1 MLSTTGGLGTGAVT
15 FAVSGVG
22 CSVMG
27 STLGS
32 IGVASCSV
40 TATKAASTGFSATV
54 SNPVIFTFGQQPLVI
69 SNSVRSLRA
78 GISVPLTFSG
88 GSGTGSVYYSVVGT
102 NCSVNTANYVAWTLT
117 ASAATTCTVTA
128 KNNAKAGYVSTTSA
142 PVIFEFFKS
151 DLPTLVIK
159 AFTNSSL
166 TTPASSSTLY
176 PAGTTIYVK
185 AESPYTTPGNSYRPS
200 TYTVSGTGCGVRDYS
215 GDNPHYGAL
224 SASTAATC
232 TVVGTKPAS
241 VGFNAV
247 SSNPITFTFGVF
259 NQLPFSIRGRQ
270 ELEGNAW
277 LSTDGGS
284 GSGAIRISV
293 SGANCSTPDGR
304 NLIASAPTTCTVT
317 ATKAASTGYNA
328 VTSAPINIEFKVFDQ
343 KPLVLTPPAAS
354 GILFT
359 TPIALSTTGGNGNGA
374 VTYSVTGTNCSISGS
389 ILIAS
394 AQATCSVTATKA
406 ASTFYNAISSAPVT
420 YGFSVNNQSPLSIS
434 YSPKPL
440 VNPTNGVQWPFS
452 PSAQIYIS
460 TTGGSGSGAV
470 TFSASG
476 STCKLSGSTLTAS
489 PPSGTY
495 TTCVINASKAASTGY
510 NSITAAPVSLVFGVY
525 NQEPL
530 IFLPHLNNS
539 YHEGI
544 IAIPLSTTGGSGRG
558 AVSYSVTGGCYIED
572 NKLKGQAVGGTL
584 KTCVVTAKK
593 AEDPGYYNAITSA
606 PLSINLT
613 KHIAQSPLI
622 LMDTPIVAG
631 AKSATLS
638 TSGGSGT
645 GVIGF
650 ALRSGSCVLSGATLS
665 ASTSTSCVVVAFK
678 NGDTSYNNVVSQPVT
693 FIFKLP

>member
-1 MLSTTGGLGTGAVT
+1 
-15 FAVSGVG
+15 
-22 CSVMG
+22 MG

-32 IGVASCSV
+32 IGVASCTV
-40 TATKAASTGFSATV
+40 TATKAASTGFSSTV
-54 SNPVIFTFGQQPLVI
+54 SNPVIFTFGQQPLII
-69 SNSVRSLRA
+69 SNAVRSIRA

-88 GSGTGSVYYSVVGT
+88 GSGTGSVYYSVVGA
-102 NCSVNTANYVAWTLT
+102 NCSVNTSNYVEWTLS

-142 PVIFEFFKS
+142 PANFVFFKS
-151 DLPTLVIK
+151 DLPTLDIK

-176 PAGTTIYVK
+176 PAGTAIYIS
-185 AESPYTTPGNSYRPS
+185 AESPYTTPGDSYRPS
-200 TYTVSGTGCGVRDYS
+200 TYSVSGTGCSVRDYS
-215 GDNPHYGAL
+215 GGNPDYGVL

-259 NQLPFSIRGRQ
+259 NQLPFSIRGGQ

-277 LSTDGGS
+277 LSTEGGS

-293 SGANCSTPDGR
+293 SGANCSTPDGQK
-304 NLIASAPTTCTVT
+304 LIASAPTTCTVT

-328 VTSAPINIEFKVFDQ
+328 ATSTPIKIEFKVINQ
-343 KPLVLTPPAAS
+343 KPLVLTPPTAS

-374 VTYSVTGTNCSISGS
+374 VTYSVTGTNCSISGES
-389 ILIAS
+389 LIAS

-440 VNPTNGVQWPFS
+440 VNSINGVQWPFS

-460 TTGGSGSGAV
+460 TTGGSGTGAV
-470 TFSASG
+470 SFSVSG

-489 PPSGTY
+489 PSPGTY
-495 TTCVINASKAASTGY
+495 TTCTLNATKAASTGY
-510 NSITAAPVSLVFGVY
+510 NSISAPPVNLVFGIY

-530 IFLPHLNNS
+530 IFLPQFNNS
-539 YHEGI
+539 YREGP

-558 AVSYSVTGGCYIED
+558 AVSYAVSGGCYISD
-572 NKLKGQAVGGTL
+572 NKLMGEAAGGTI
-584 KTCVVTAKK
+584 KTCTVTATK
-593 AEDPGYYNAITSA
+593 AEDPGYFNAITSA
-606 PLSINLT
+606 PLTIYVQN
-613 KHIAQSPLI
+613 HIAQAPLVLVPSTI
-622 LMDTPIVAG
+622 SAG
-631 AKSATLS
+631 AKSILLS
-638 TSGGSGT
+638 TTGGSG
-645 GVIGF
+645 IGTVGYSI
-650 ALRSGSCVLSGATLS
+650 RSGSCTLSGATLS
-665 ASTSTSCVVVAFK
+665 ASTSTSCVVVAYK
-678 NGDTSYNNVVSQPVT
+678 NGDLYYNNSVSSTVT
-693 FIFKLP
+693 FEFKLP